1 MNKAKQLYNSDKS
14 MLHYIIVSNVEMR
27 VVRNE

>member
-14 MLHYIIVSNVEMR
+14 MLHYIIVSNVDMR
-27 VVRNE
+27 VRNE